1 MTIDVPAWRW
11 LVAHRVAL
19 VALGAALL
27 LVSGFLELSEDVVR
41 SGEEPRVAQLDRA
54 VLVAVASIR
63 RPWLTEVALGFTA
76 LGSPL
81 VLALF
86 VILLGWALLRN
97 GRHRSAGVLVLAAVT
112 AGIWTALLK
121 GFFER
126 PRPNVV
132 PRLID
137 VTGLSYPSG
146 HSLAGAA
153 VYTTA
158 AILLAARSTSAR
170 ERVAIVFV
178 GIALSLAIAASR
190 VYLGVH
196 YPSDVLAGLS
206 FGTAWALALLSVPAS
221 IPLRHA

>member
-11 LVAHRVAL
+11 LVAHRRAL

-27 LVSGFLELSEDVVR
+27 LVSGFLELSEDVR
-41 SGEEPRVAQLDRA
+41 SGEEPGVAQLDRA

-63 RPWLTEVALGFTA
+63 RPWLTDLALELTA

-86 VILLGWALLRN
+86 VVLLGWALLRN
-97 GRHRSAGVLVLAAVT
+97 GQRRSAGVLVLAAVT
-112 AGIWTALLK
+112 AGFWTALLK
-121 GFFER
+121 DFFER
-126 PRPNVV
+126 PRPDVV
-132 PRLID
+132 PRLVE

-153 VYTTA
+153 VYATA
-158 AILLAARSTSAR
+158 AILLAARSPSAR

-196 YPSDVLAGLS
+196 YPTDVLAGLS
-206 FGTAWALALLSVPAS
+206 FGTAWALVLLAVSAS
-221 IPLRHA
+221 IPLRQA